1 MPLHE
6 FAGRKVV
13 DRTAMVAYG
22 IGASTIAAKY
32 RDRAESGFP
41 EKATTE
47 GRVDYWFTDEWE
59 AWLADYRSAKAE
71 ALSTVD
77 RTGDPDELLS
87 AKESAKVLG
96 VSYSTFRSG
105 VSRGYYSEADEP
117 GTRPRWKRRTLWA
130 DADARPGHGSPREG
144 TRKPRTVKSGG

>member
-1 MPLHE
+1 MLHE

-13 DRTAMVAYG
+13 DRTRMVASG
-22 IGASTIAAKY
+22 IGSSTIAAAYKN
-32 RDRAESGFP
+32 RAETGFP
-41 EKATTE
+41 EKATKHE
-47 GRVDYWFTDEWE
+47 RVDYWYTDEWQ
-59 AWLADYRSAKAE
+59 AWLTAYRKATAE

-77 RTGDPDELLS
+77 RTGDPEDTLS

-105 VSRGYYSEADEP
+105 VTRGYYSQADEP
-117 GTRPRWKRRTLWA
+117 GTRPKWKRRTLWA

-144 TRKPRTVKSGG
+144 TRKSRTTKAND